1 MAERQKIRKLYER
14 LSMAGFSDRHYQNLM
29 RMLDDAS
36 DGDIVDLVTAMDND
50 EFEDFFRTIVVPI
63 SARVVREEMKHFPKN
78 ADELALAQV
87 RLARSEESW
96 DLDRFKSTIGRKPKK
111 DTVDGKEVTRPSPI
125 GEITDQ
131 DYISLKN
138 AGLSDED
145 IEKYTSK
152 FRNEERK
159 RTLDE
164 QLKIS
169 EKQRKKIDEEI
180 KAKREQLANE
190 IANDMY
196 YEFSPDDGP
205 LKRAAKIVGN
215 TVLGTGVDLFFPET
229 KAEAMQAVIDARDP
243 NYGSVAKDFAFNTAL
258 ALTPIGVAK
267 GVEKAGIHG
276 IKNAAANFAGNFGLF
291 TAENLAR
298 QGLSDH
304 YRVDLPSAAFAAG
317 VGATVPAT
325 LSAALY
331 GVNKY
336 IPSARRYTQPAL
348 RRAKGLVEGAESS
361 EVEQFEQAAD
371 DAFNAITAN
380 NKKIP
385 EWKKN
390 IVNIVANRKSQ
401 QVAERLTKI
410 TGRVYDTD
418 VVMQML
424 STKEGLNAV
433 KKMLQ
438 APTPEMIGTASGD
451 MLERYE
457 MAFPG
462 VVNEV
467 LESNTPTSGLAR
479 GVDILSR
486 GAEDYGGV
494 IEPIREVNNWGRMP
508 SDSLRHL
515 MDVDP
520 AMVQRW
526 GAHENPTVPDS
537 LGGLYEEW
545 KSKYKKN

>member
-1 MAERQKIRKLYER
+1 M
-14 LSMAGFSDRHYQNLM
+14 
-29 RMLDDAS
+29 
-36 DGDIVDLVTAMDND
+36 
-50 EFEDFFRTIVVPI
+50 
-63 SARVVREEMKHFPKN
+63 
-78 ADELALAQV
+78 
-87 RLARSEESW
+87 
-96 DLDRFKSTIGRKPKK
+96 
-111 DTVDGKEVTRPSPI
+111 
-125 GEITDQ
+125 
-131 DYISLKN
+131 
-138 AGLSDED
+138 
-145 IEKYTSK
+145 
-152 FRNEERK
+152 
-159 RTLDE
+159 
-164 QLKIS
+164 
-169 EKQRKKIDEEI
+169 
-180 KAKREQLANE
+180 
-190 IANDMY
+190 
-196 YEFSPDDGP
+196 
-205 LKRAAKIVGN
+205 
-215 TVLGTGVDLFFPET
+215 
-229 KAEAMQAVIDARDP
+229 
-243 NYGSVAKDFAFNTAL
+243 
-258 ALTPIGVAK
+258 
-267 GVEKAGIHG
+267 
-276 IKNAAANFAGNFGLF
+276 
-291 TAENLAR
+291 AR

-467 LESNTPTSGLAR
+467 LESNTPTSGLAW
-479 GVDILSR
+479 GVDKLSR
-486 GAEDYGGV
+486 VTEDYGGV